1 MRVPKLPKMRPGVR
15 ALPIVRTPAPHG
27 AAERVLGVVDPAGGC
42 MAFVVS
48 KRGDAGPPRGPPRPQ
63 ELNQSLGKLPKAVLR
78 LLYGCALADLAPRL
92 GHAKDQVKE
101 PKSGVPN
108 SRLALPFIGISER
121 CYS

>member
-1 MRVPKLPKMRPGVR
+1 
-15 ALPIVRTPAPHG
+15 
-27 AAERVLGVVDPAGGC
+27 
-42 MAFVVS
+42 MAFIVT
-48 KRGDAGPPRGPPRPQ
+48 KRGTAGPPRGAPRPQ
-63 ELNQSLGKLPKAVLR
+63 KRNQSLGKLPKASLR
-78 LLYGCALADLAPRL
+78 LVYGSALADLAPRL